1 MQGKIKIL
9 ESDNEEVVKSKKVF
23 EDVNIHF
30 SALNTH
36 RLTIKAKTEIE
47 YTFEIEFVTVEA
59 NSLLFDGELR
69 NPNYEDTKEQSETS
83 YISLRFTPFLKKF

>member
-23 EDVNIHF
+23 EDANIHF
-30 SALNTH
+30 SGLNTH

-47 YTFEIEFVTVEA
+47 YTFEIELATVEA
-59 NSLLFDGELR
+59 NSLLFDGELCS
-69 NPNYEDTKEQSETS
+69 PNHKDTEEQSETS
-83 YISLRFTPFLKKF
+83 YVSLRFTPFLKKF